1 MKKVAFYGGT
11 FDPPHIGH
19 VSAARAFAGYT
30 GADML
35 YIIPNYIP
43 PLKDGCRP
51 ASADDRLAMASLA
64 FGGEKTVIS
73 DYEIKNGGVSYTFMT
88 AEHLASLHPGA
99 QLFMLVGTDQLLQL
113 EKWKEPRRLLETV
126 TVCVALRAAEEE
138 RAAREKADRLHCVFG
153 ARVLF
158 VPCDPVTV
166 SSTEIRAL
174 LREGRGA
181 EYLPEAVYEY
191 IIEKGLYR

>member
-88 AEHLASLHPGA
+88 AEHLASMHPGA
-99 QLFMLVGTDQLLQL
+99 QLFMLVGTDQPSVGRPEAERTAHRALLSYGIAVL
-113 EKWKEPRRLLETV
+113 ENLDLSHAPDGRYRLF
-126 TVCVALRAAEEE
+126 AAPLKIAGGE
-138 RAAREKADRLHCVFG
+138 AA
-153 ARVLF
+153 
-158 VPCDPVTV
+158 PC
-166 SSTEIRAL
+166 RAL
-174 LREGRGA
+174 LRRYTFCKRTQFARQRSRMG
-181 EYLPEAVYEY
+181 
-191 IIEKGLYR
+191 